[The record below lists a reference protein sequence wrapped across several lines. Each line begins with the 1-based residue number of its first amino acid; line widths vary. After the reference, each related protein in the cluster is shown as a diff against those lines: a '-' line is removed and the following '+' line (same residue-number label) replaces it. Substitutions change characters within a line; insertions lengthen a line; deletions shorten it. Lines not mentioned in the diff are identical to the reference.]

1 MEKII
6 NLNVNSDMTRKKI
19 KIYSIT
25 QPITCQECCI
35 GVSEGNGVIYPG
47 DPKHEGHEW
56 SVIKN
61 QCKECIFYFKVNSN
75 SPKPHDQ
82 QA

>member
-6 NLNVNSDMTRKKI
+6 SINFNVNSDMTRKKI
-19 KIYSIT
+19 KKYPIT

-47 DPKHEGHEW
+47 VPKHEGHEW
-56 SVIKN
+56 SVRTNVKN
-61 QCKECIFYFKVNSN
+61 AFLFVSKLLVAF
-75 SPKPHDQ
+75 
-82 QA
+82 